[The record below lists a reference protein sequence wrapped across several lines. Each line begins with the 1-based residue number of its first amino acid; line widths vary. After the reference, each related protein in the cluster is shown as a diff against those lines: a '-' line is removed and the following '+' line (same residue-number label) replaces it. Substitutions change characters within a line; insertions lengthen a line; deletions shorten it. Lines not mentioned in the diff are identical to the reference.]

1 MLYGVVR
8 FHNMWYNG
16 AVFQPEVLCVKLNYD
31 RKSKDPT
38 YFIQQGIRNGKKVTT
53 KNIKRIGKHSELL
66 AITDDPLAY
75 AKEQVRLFNEQVK
88 EGKVEIQFKI
98 DFEEKLVA
106 SGNITSKSQL
116 KNIGY
121 FPLQQIYH
129 DLHLEEFFSQVL
141 ADRKITF
148 PCNDINRFLTYGR
161 ILDPCSK
168 AGTYDRL
175 DTYYGMENTF
185 DYQHILR
192 HLDVLVDN
200 FDVYMEH
207 LFTNSNNVV
216 KRNTSVCYY
225 DCTNYFFECEHEDDT
240 YVDPVTGE
248 IFRGLRKYGPSKEHR
263 PTPIVQMGLFMDGN
277 GIPISMCINPG
288 SQNEQLSAVPLE
300 HKITKMFGSDKFI
313 YCADGGL
320 GSYAIREYNSMGER
334 AYIVTQSV
342 KKLSAVMKEA
352 VFADCDYRR
361 KSNNEPMT
369 IQGMK
374 EFDRMKEENR
384 ELYDDKIYKVLVADK
399 AIDTGLTEKVLQ
411 KNGKYREQKVKGQ
424 LQQYII
430 VSFSR
435 KMLEYQRYI
444 RNAQIAR
451 AQKLLETKDPEM
463 IKKGPND
470 VTRFIK
476 RTSVG
481 ENGEKAQDSYV
492 VDTSIIEEEEKY
504 DGYYAIATNLDPR
517 KHNDAARILDISA
530 NRYKIEDCFRVL
542 KTNFEARPAYVSNH
556 NHIIGHFI
564 TCYTA
569 LLVYRLLEAK
579 LEQTGHHFT
588 IDQILDTLKAMNVMN
603 FQDTFYAATYDCGE
617 VCTALNAA
625 FGLGLDRKYYE
636 PKALNKKLKKL
647 LK

>member
-1 MLYGVVR
+1 M
-8 FHNMWYNG
+8 
-16 AVFQPEVLCVKLNYD
+16 KLNYD

-38 YFIQQGIRNGKKVTT
+38 YFIQQGVRNGKKVTT
-53 KNIKRIGKHSELL
+53 KNVKRIGKHSELL

-88 EGKVEIQFKI
+88 EGKIEIQFKI

-106 SGNITSKSQL
+106 SGNIASKSQL

-129 DLHLEEFFSQVL
+129 DLHLNEFFSQIL

-161 ILDPCSK
+161 ILDPRSK

-175 DTYYGMENTF
+175 DTYYSMENTF
-185 DYQHILR
+185 DYHHILR

-200 FDVYMEH
+200 FDAYMEH
-207 LFTNSNNVV
+207 LFANSNNVV

-225 DCTNYFFECEHEDDT
+225 DCTNYFFECEHEDDA

-320 GSYAIREYNSMGER
+320 GSYPIREYNSMGER

-342 KKLSAVMKEA
+342 KKLSNVMKEA

-369 IQGMK
+369 VQSMK
-374 EFDRMKEENR
+374 EFDRTADENR
-384 ELYDDKIYKVLVADK
+384 ALYDDKIYKVLVADK
-399 AIDTGLTEKVLQ
+399 AIDTGLTELVQQ

-424 LQQYII
+424 LKQYII

-444 RNAQIAR
+444 RSSQIAR
-451 AQKLLETKDPEM
+451 AKKLLETRDPEM

-481 ENGEKAQDSYV
+481 ANGEKAMDSYV

-517 KHNDAARILDISA
+517 KHDDASRILDISA

-542 KTNFEARPAYVSNH
+542 KTNFEARPAYVSEH

-579 LEQTGHHFT
+579 LEKAGYHFT
-588 IDQILDTLKAMNVMN
+588 TDQILDTLKAMNVMN

-636 PKALNKKLKKL
+636 PKALNKKLKKI

>member
-1 MLYGVVR
+1 M
-8 FHNMWYNG
+8 
-16 AVFQPEVLCVKLNYD
+16 KLNYD

-66 AITDDPLAY
+66 SITDDPLAY

-161 ILDPCSK
+161 ILDPRSK

-175 DTYYGMENTF
+175 DTYYGMESTF

-200 FDVYMEH
+200 FDAYMEH

-225 DCTNYFFECEHEDDT
+225 DCTNYFFECEHEDDV

-248 IFRGLRKYGPSKEHR
+248 VFRGLRKYGPSKEHR

-369 IQGMK
+369 VQGMK
-374 EFDRMKEENR
+374 EFDRMQEENR

-399 AIDTGLTEKVLQ
+399 AIDTGLTERVLQ

-481 ENGEKAQDSYV
+481 SNGEKAQDSYV
-492 VDTSIIEEEEKY
+492 VDTSVIEEEEKY

-517 KHNDAARILDISA
+517 KHNDASQILDISA

-579 LEQTGHHFT
+579 LDQTGHHFT
-588 IDQILDTLKAMNVMN
+588 TDQILDTLKAMNVMN

>member
-1 MLYGVVR
+1 MR
-8 FHNMWYNG
+8 
-16 AVFQPEVLCVKLNYD
+16 
-31 RKSKDPT
+31 R
-38 YFIQQGIRNGKKVTT
+38 
-53 KNIKRIGKHSELL
+53 
-66 AITDDPLAY
+66 
-75 AKEQVRLFNEQVK
+75 
-88 EGKVEIQFKI
+88 
-98 DFEEKLVA
+98 
-106 SGNITSKSQL
+106 
-116 KNIGY
+116 
-121 FPLQQIYH
+121 
-129 DLHLEEFFSQVL
+129 
-141 ADRKITF
+141 
-148 PCNDINRFLTYGR
+148 GR
-161 ILDPCSK
+161 VS
-168 AGTYDRL
+168 
-175 DTYYGMENTF
+175 
-185 DYQHILR
+185 H
-192 HLDVLVDN
+192 
-200 FDVYMEH
+200 
-207 LFTNSNNVV
+207 
-216 KRNTSVCYY
+216 
-225 DCTNYFFECEHEDDT
+225 
-240 YVDPVTGE
+240 
-248 IFRGLRKYGPSKEHR
+248 
-263 PTPIVQMGLFMDGN
+263 
-277 GIPISMCINPG
+277 
-288 SQNEQLSAVPLE
+288 
-300 HKITKMFGSDKFI
+300 
-313 YCADGGL
+313 CADGGL

-399 AIDTGLTEKVLQ
+399 AIDTGLTKKVQQ

-492 VDTSIIEEEEKY
+492 VDTSVIEEEEKY

-517 KHNDAARILDISA
+517 KHNDASQILDISA

-636 PKALNKKLKKL
+636 PKALNKKLKKI

>member
-1 MLYGVVR
+1 
-8 FHNMWYNG
+8 
-16 AVFQPEVLCVKLNYD
+16 LCVKLNYD

-161 ILDPCSK
+161 ILDPRSK

-175 DTYYGMENTF
+175 DTYYGMESTF

-300 HKITKMFGSDKFI
+300 HKITTMFGSDKFI

-342 KKLSAVMKEA
+342 KKLSAVMKDA

-374 EFDRMKEENR
+374 EFDRMKDENR

-579 LEQTGHHFT
+579 LDQTGHHFT
-588 IDQILDTLKAMNVMN
+588 TDQILDTLKAMNVMN

-636 PKALNKKLKKL
+636 PKALNKKLKKI

>member
-1 MLYGVVR
+1 M
-8 FHNMWYNG
+8 
-16 AVFQPEVLCVKLNYD
+16 KLNYD

-88 EGKVEIQFKI
+88 EGKIELQFKI

-106 SGNITSKSQL
+106 SWNIASKSQL

-129 DLHLEEFFSQVL
+129 DLHLEEFFTKVL
-141 ADRKITF
+141 ADRKIAF

-161 ILDPCSK
+161 ILDPRSK

-175 DTYYGMENTF
+175 DTYYSMENTF
-185 DYQHILR
+185 DYHHILR

-200 FDVYMEH
+200 FDAYMEH
-207 LFTNSNNVV
+207 LFANSNNVV

-225 DCTNYFFECEHEDDT
+225 DCTNYFFECEHEDDA

-320 GSYAIREYNSMGER
+320 GSYPIREYNSMGER

-342 KKLSAVMKEA
+342 KKLSNVMKEA

-369 IQGMK
+369 VQSMK
-374 EFDRMKEENR
+374 EFDRTADENR
-384 ELYDDKIYKVLVADK
+384 ALYDDKIYKVLVADK
-399 AIDTGLTEKVLQ
+399 AIDTGLTELVQQ

-424 LQQYII
+424 LKQYII

-444 RNAQIAR
+444 RSSQIAR
-451 AQKLLETKDPEM
+451 AKKLLETRDPEM

-481 ENGEKAQDSYV
+481 ANGEKAMDSYV

-517 KHNDAARILDISA
+517 KHDDASRILDISA

-542 KTNFEARPAYVSNH
+542 KTNFEARPAYVSEH
-556 NHIIGHFI
+556 NHTIGHFI

-579 LEQTGHHFT
+579 LEKAGYHFT
-588 IDQILDTLKAMNVMN
+588 TDQILDTLKAMNVMN

-636 PKALNKKLKKL
+636 PKALNKKLKKI

>member
-1 MLYGVVR
+1 MLT
-8 FHNMWYNG
+8 W
-16 AVFQPEVLCVKLNYD
+16 
-31 RKSKDPT
+31 
-38 YFIQQGIRNGKKVTT
+38 
-53 KNIKRIGKHSELL
+53 NI
-66 AITDDPLAY
+66 
-75 AKEQVRLFNEQVK
+75 
-88 EGKVEIQFKI
+88 
-98 DFEEKLVA
+98 
-106 SGNITSKSQL
+106 
-116 KNIGY
+116 
-121 FPLQQIYH
+121 
-129 DLHLEEFFSQVL
+129 
-141 ADRKITF
+141 
-148 PCNDINRFLTYGR
+148 C
-161 ILDPCSK
+161 
-168 AGTYDRL
+168 
-175 DTYYGMENTF
+175 
-185 DYQHILR
+185 LR
-192 HLDVLVDN
+192 
-200 FDVYMEH
+200 
-207 LFTNSNNVV
+207 TANNVV

-225 DCTNYFFECEHEDDT
+225 DCTNYFFECEHEDDA

-320 GSYAIREYNSMGER
+320 GSYPIREYNSMGER

-342 KKLSAVMKEA
+342 KKLSNVMKEA

-369 IQGMK
+369 VQSMK
-374 EFDRMKEENR
+374 EFDRTADENR
-384 ELYDDKIYKVLVADK
+384 ALYDDKIYKVLVADK
-399 AIDTGLTEKVLQ
+399 AIDTGLTELVQQ

-424 LQQYII
+424 LKQYII

-444 RNAQIAR
+444 RSGQIVR
-451 AQKLLETKDPEM
+451 AKKLLETRDPEM
-463 IKKGPND
+463 IKKSPND

-481 ENGEKAQDSYV
+481 ANGEKARDSYL

-517 KHNDAARILDISA
+517 KHDDASRILDISA

-542 KTNFEARPAYVSNH
+542 KTNFEARPAYVSEH

-579 LEQTGHHFT
+579 LEKAGYHFT
-588 IDQILDTLKAMNVMN
+588 TDQILDTLKAMNVMN

-636 PKALNKKLKKL
+636 PKALNKKLKKI

>member
-1 MLYGVVR
+1 M
-8 FHNMWYNG
+8 
-16 AVFQPEVLCVKLNYD
+16 KLNYD

-161 ILDPCSK
+161 ILDPRSK

-175 DTYYGMENTF
+175 DTYYGMESTF

-300 HKITKMFGSDKFI
+300 HKITNMFGSDKFI

-374 EFDRMKEENR
+374 EFDRTKEENR

-542 KTNFEARPAYVSNH
+542 KTNFEARPAFVSNH

-636 PKALNKKLKKL
+636 PKALNKKLKKI